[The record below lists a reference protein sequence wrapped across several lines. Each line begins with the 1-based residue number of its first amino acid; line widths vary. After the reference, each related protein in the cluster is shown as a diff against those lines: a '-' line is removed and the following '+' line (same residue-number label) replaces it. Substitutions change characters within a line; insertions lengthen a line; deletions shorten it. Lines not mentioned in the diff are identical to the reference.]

1 MIYKIIAVAVVT
13 AVLAA
18 YLKNVNS
25 EFFVPVLIVGG
36 VMITVFSLGYLTE
49 ILSAFNEMA
58 GLGAVDSSIVGL
70 CVKITIVGFLV
81 EFSCGAIDDCG
92 MKSLSDKLAFAG
104 RLIILCM
111 GVPVFVSLIE
121 LVVSF
126 LGKL

>member
-13 AVLAA
+13 AVLAT

-25 EFFVPVLIVGG
+25 DFFVPTLIVGG
-36 VMITVFSLGYLTE
+36 VIITFFSLGYLTE
-49 ILSAFNEMA
+49 ILNAFNELA
-58 GLGAVDSSIVGL
+58 GLGAIDSQVIKL
-70 CVKITIVGFLV
+70 CVKITIVGYLV
-81 EFSCGAIDDCG
+81 EFSCGAIEDCG

-111 GVPVFVSLIE
+111 GVPVFISLME
-121 LVVSF
+121 LIVSF